1 MVTDAEFLELRAVVD
16 MQMRLLDLLNEAV
29 TRLEEPGKGKPLRK
43 RDRAAYMRAYR
54 ARRRQLLEA
63 G

>member
-1 MVTDAEFLELRAVVD
+1 